1 MPNRGSLALLVVL
14 QSLILNS
21 IGQDLRKFDHETFPL
36 WGVIL
41 CAALLVLL
49 GLARMGGVSQQRCR
63 LLGVCPLA
71 GLLGFS
77 AAFVWQDMTHMTG
90 YSHHS
95 LVQSMVIV
103 LCISWPALVISW
115 SILALR
121 ADRPCPSPVIR
132 NRYRRIC
139 GLVQLGLCACLR
151 GNASGI
157 EVGLWW
163 LALGAGV
170 AALSLGF
177 GGPVWLFRWAFT
189 AALTV
194 AAACVVEDTLGARMG
209 DWIFTL
215 AWAVFLL
222 WPTLLL
228 RGLESR
234 VDGLAL
240 HGQDPEDALVDPA
253 EGFVGHEAL
262 QPLQAQAELPQGQ

>member
-1 MPNRGSLALLVVL
+1 MPNRGTLALLVVL

-21 IGQDLRKFDHETFPL
+21 IVRDLRGFDHETFPF
-36 WGVIL
+36 WGVVL
-41 CAALLVLL
+41 CAALLAVL
-49 GLARMGGVSQQRCR
+49 GLARLGGVSLKRCR
-63 LLGVCPLA
+63 LLAVCPLA

-77 AAFVWQDMTHMTG
+77 AALIWQDTTVR
-90 YSHHS
+90 YHHS
-95 LVQSMVIV
+95 WVESMVGV
-103 LCISWPALVISW
+103 LCVSWPALVISW
-115 SILALR
+115 SVLAPR
-121 ADRPCPSPVIR
+121 ADHPCPPPLIR
-132 NRYRRIC
+132 NRYRGIC
-139 GLVQLGLCACLR
+139 GLVQLGLCACLG
-151 GNASGI
+151 GNASGL

-163 LALGAGV
+163 LALAAGI

-194 AAACVVEDTLGARMG
+194 AAACVMEHALFPGYRMEH
-209 DWIFTL
+209 WIFTL

-222 WPTLLL
+222 WPILLL

-253 EGFVGHEAL
+253 ERFVGHEAL
-262 QPLQAQAELPQGQ
+262 QPLQSQAELPQG